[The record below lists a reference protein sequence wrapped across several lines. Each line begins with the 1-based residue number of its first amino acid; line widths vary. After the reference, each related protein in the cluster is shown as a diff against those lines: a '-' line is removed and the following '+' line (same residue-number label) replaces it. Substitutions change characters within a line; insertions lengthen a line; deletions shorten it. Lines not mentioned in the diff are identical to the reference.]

1 MNNTNYTK
9 KKSLKERF
17 LLVIGI
23 LFFLLYLAF
32 GLAIIFW
39 KGLPLDM
46 PQNYKLALGIIV
58 IVYAFLRFIRFFQ
71 KSENEK
77 D

>member
-1 MNNTNYTK
+1 MHIENSNNAK

-23 LFFLLYLAF
+23 LFFVLYLAF
-32 GLAIIFW
+32 GLAVIFW
-39 KGLPLDM
+39 KGLPLNM
-46 PQNYKLALGIIV
+46 SNGYRVALGVIV

-71 KSENEK
+71 KSE
-77 D
+77 

>member
-1 MNNTNYTK
+1 MFQLNANSTP

-23 LFFLLYLAF
+23 IFFLMYLAM

-39 KGLPLDM
+39 KKMPLDM
-46 PQNYKLALGIIV
+46 SFGYRVALGSILII
-58 IVYAFLRFIRFFQ
+58 YAFMRFIRFFQ
-71 KSENEK
+71 K
-77 D
+77 

>member
-1 MNNTNYTK
+1 MFQLNVNSTP

-23 LFFLLYLAF
+23 IFFLMYLAM

-39 KGLPLDM
+39 KKMPLDM
-46 PQNYKLALGIIV
+46 SFGYRVALGSILII
-58 IVYAFLRFIRFFQ
+58 YAFMRFIRFFQ
-71 KSENEK
+71 K
-77 D
+77 

>member
-1 MNNTNYTK
+1 MGNLNPDINE

-17 LLVIGI
+17 LFVIGI
-23 LFFLLYLAF
+23 LFFGLYLSF

-39 KGLPLDM
+39 KGLPLNM
-46 PQNYKLALGIIV
+46 PNNYRIALGIIV

-71 KSENEK
+71 K
-77 D
+77 

>member
-1 MNNTNYTK
+1 MNINNSNNTQ

-23 LFFLLYLAF
+23 VFFSFYLSM

-39 KGLPLDM
+39 KDIPLDM
-46 PQNYKLALGIIV
+46 PYGYKLAFGILV
-58 IVYAFLRFIRFFQ
+58 IVYAFFRFIRFFQ
-71 KSENEK
+71 K
-77 D
+77 